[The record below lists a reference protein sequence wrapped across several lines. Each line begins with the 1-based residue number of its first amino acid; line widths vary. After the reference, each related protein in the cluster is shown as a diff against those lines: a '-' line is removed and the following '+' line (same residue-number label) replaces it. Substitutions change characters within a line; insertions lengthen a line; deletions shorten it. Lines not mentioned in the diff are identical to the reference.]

1 MNDIF
6 HKSILLGAGGHAKVL
21 LDTLLCMSTDVAGL
35 TDINYSQLGYDQVL
49 GVPVLG
55 DDSVVLAM
63 DSDSVLLINGIGGIH
78 ANETRRLVFERFKTE
93 CYRFK
98 SVIHPSAA
106 IGRECTLGE
115 GVQILAGAIIQ
126 PGCTIGDDT
135 IVSTRASVD
144 HDCTLGRHVHLS
156 PGTTLSGEVFVD
168 DCAHIGTGASV
179 IQQVKIGSGSTV
191 AAGAT
196 VISDVPDGATVAGV
210 PARVIRR
217 REKLQ

>member
-1 MNDIF
+1 
-6 HKSILLGAGGHAKVL
+6 
-21 LDTLLCMSTDVAGL
+21 
-35 TDINYSQLGYDQVL
+35 
-49 GVPVLG
+49 
-55 DDSVVLAM
+55 
-63 DSDSVLLINGIGGIH
+63 
-78 ANETRRLVFERFKTE
+78 
-93 CYRFK
+93 
-98 SVIHPSAA
+98 
-106 IGRECTLGE
+106 
-115 GVQILAGAIIQ
+115 
-126 PGCTIGDDT
+126 
-135 IVSTRASVD
+135 SVD